1 MKATLPNAA
10 LGTSGPK
17 PTRGFAQFAAATA
30 SWAGST
36 LVFVVALII
45 VMIWAATGPLFN
57 FSDTWQL
64 VINTG
69 TSIITLLM
77 VFLIQNTQ
85 NRDTK
90 AMQIKLAEVILA
102 LEKANDR
109 IAAVEDVSPEELQEI
124 HDDLKQRAHDTATWP
139 KERSSRRR
147 KSSRVARAS
156 SS

>member
-10 LGTSGPK
+10 VGTSGP
-17 PTRGFAQFAAATA
+17 RHRSGFAQFAAATA

-36 LVFVVALII
+36 LAFIVALTI
-45 VMIWAATGPLFN
+45 VVIWAATGPLFN

-69 TSIITLLM
+69 TSIVTLLM

-124 HDDLKQRAHDTATWP
+124 HHDLKQRAQDTSTQP
-139 KERSSRRR
+139 KERPSRRR
-147 KSSRVARAS
+147 KASRAVPVS

>member
-10 LGTSGPK
+10 VGTSEPK
-17 PTRGFAQFAAATA
+17 QTRGFAQFAAATA

-36 LVFVVALII
+36 LAFIVALMI
-45 VMIWAATGPLFN
+45 VAIWAATGPLFN
-57 FSDTWQL
+57 FSDAWQL

-69 TSIITLLM
+69 TSIVTLLM
-77 VFLIQNTQ
+77 VFWIQNTQ

-90 AMQIKLAEVILA
+90 AIQIKLGELILA

-124 HDDLKQRAHDTATWP
+124 HDDLKQRAQDTSTLP
-139 KERSSRRR
+139 KERPSRRR
-147 KSSRVARAS
+147 KASRAAPVS
-156 SS
+156 NS

>member
-1 MKATLPNAA
+1 MKATLPTAVV
-10 LGTSGPK
+10 GTSGSRQ
-17 PTRGFAQFAAATA
+17 TRDFGQFAAATA

-36 LVFVVALII
+36 LAFIVALMI
-45 VMIWAATGPLFN
+45 VAIWAATGPLFN

-90 AMQIKLAEVILA
+90 AIQIKLAELILA

-109 IAAVEDVSPEELQEI
+109 IAAVEDVGPEELQEI
-124 HDDLKQRAHDTATWP
+124 HDDLKQRAHDTSTWP
-139 KERSSRRR
+139 KKRSSRRR
-147 KSSRVARAS
+147 KAPTVARAS

>member
-1 MKATLPNAA
+1 MKAILPNAA
-10 LGTSGPK
+10 VGTSGPRQA
-17 PTRGFAQFAAATA
+17 RGFAQFAAATA

-36 LVFVVALII
+36 LAFIVALMI
-45 VMIWAATGPLFN
+45 VAIWAATGPLFN
-57 FSDTWQL
+57 FSDAWQL

-69 TSIITLLM
+69 TSIVTLLM

-90 AMQIKLAEVILA
+90 AIQIKLGELILA

-124 HDDLKQRAHDTATWP
+124 HDDLKQRAQDTSTLP
-139 KERSSRRR
+139 KERPSRRR
-147 KSSRVARAS
+147 KASRAAPVS
-156 SS
+156 NS